1 MQLTFANRDHESMT
15 QAFSTLQRQHDTLVS
30 QQDHWDELHRATQQM
45 ETLSSRLNHADNEE
59 MKELRRIRDRHQ
71 LLETEY
77 TALQRKAREQ
87 DTKIVNNERALLTA
101 RQSLTA
107 ANQRS
112 AEWERRAKESEGKY
126 DMTQTQLD
134 QLEQTHAQ
142 LEADHTLAGLQ
153 LEEKEAEERLLKV
166 NLTSHVYLVAHNS
179 VGPRE
184 QVARTS
190 LNS

>member
-1 MQLTFANRDHESMT
+1 LTFANRDHESMT

-126 DMTQTQLD
+126 DMTQTNTCAVGSRPYISRIAARGKGGRGTSTEGEFNIPCLSCCSQFGRT
-134 QLEQTHAQ
+134 ER
-142 LEADHTLAGLQ
+142 AGCANKSQ
-153 LEEKEAEERLLKV
+153 LLKPV
-166 NLTSHVYLVAHNS
+166 
-179 VGPRE
+179 
-184 QVARTS
+184 
-190 LNS
+190 